1 MSLSSSD
8 TIPPKCLDHQEYDE
22 EEFDV
27 EFEDILRPP
36 CPTKDERLP
45 QAMSG
50 IDSLPKEDSTRLHK
64 ERQAMCEPQAMCG
77 VDKVAP
83 TRLTGV
89 VKWFN
94 NKSGFGFITVC
105 QENHPLHTKD
115 VFCYYKSLRVVNY
128 QFRYL
133 IQGEYVDFTLVNAA
147 VEPHEYQAVDVTG
160 VQGGPLMC
168 ETRSMKTEADSAPF
182 LAKSRYHVSTVEKGT
197 GKGKLPQ
204 TPHIPSYHAKGSARD
219 KPVRTFLS
227 PPPLSQKRV
236 QSAPRKKPILPDED
250 GFTRVD
256 RHHHPR
262 QNRVVNES

>member
-1 MSLSSSD
+1 MSLSSTD
-8 TIPPKCLDHQEYDE
+8 TIPPKCLDHEEYDGE
-22 EEFDV
+22 EYDV
-27 EFEDILRPP
+27 DFEDILRP
-36 CPTKDERLP
+36 PTKDERLP

-50 IDSLPKEDSTRLHK
+50 IDSLP
-64 ERQAMCEPQAMCG
+64 
-77 VDKVAP
+77 KVAP

-133 IQGEYVDFTLVNAA
+133 IQGEYVDFTLVKAA

-197 GKGKLPQ
+197 GKGSGKGKLPQ

>member
-1 MSLSSSD
+1 MSCSSSTD
-8 TIPPKCLDHQEYDE
+8 TIPPNLSERED
-22 EEFDV
+22 EFDG
-27 EFEDILRPP
+27 EFDDVIP

-45 QAMSG
+45 PFVPTLVAMSG
-50 IDSLPKEDSTRLHK
+50 VDGVAPTRLP
-64 ERQAMCEPQAMCG
+64 QDMSGPQAMCG
-77 VDKVAP
+77 GYDPTELVVDP

-105 QENHPLHTKD
+105 QESHPLHAKD

-133 IQGEYVDFTLVNAA
+133 IQGEYVDFTLVKAA

-160 VQGGPLMC
+160 VKGGPLMC
-168 ETRSMKTEADSAPF
+168 ETRSIKNEADTSPFPPF
-182 LAKSRYHVSTVEKGT
+182 LAKPKSRYHA
-197 GKGKLPQ
+197 GKGNGKGNTTHEGMSQ
-204 TPHIPSYHAKGSARD
+204 KTHTPSYAYHAN
-219 KPVRTFLS
+219 P

-236 QSAPRKKPILPDED
+236 QAAPRKQPLLPDED
-250 GFTRVD
+250 GFMRVG

-262 QNRVVNES
+262 QNRGGNGP

>member
-1 MSLSSSD
+1 MSLSSTD
-8 TIPPKCLDHQEYDE
+8 TIPPNCSDHEEYDGE
-22 EEFDV
+22 EYDV
-27 EFEDILRPP
+27 DFEDILRPP
-36 CPTKDERLP
+36 CSTKDERLP
-45 QAMSG
+45 QAMCG
-50 IDSLPKEDSTRLHK
+50 VDKVAPTQLPP
-64 ERQAMCEPQAMCG
+64 AMSEPQAMCG
-77 VDKVAP
+77 VVAPTQLGVAP

-133 IQGEYVDFTLVNAA
+133 IQGEYVDFTLVKAA

-182 LAKSRYHVSTVEKGT
+182 LAKSRYHVSTVEKGS